1 MKIDVATQTAKT
13 KFLFEIEICSLM
25 KMIFAPSDVGKKK
38 SKFFNVHGSM
48 HHSNYS
54 DIYIYIYIYIYI

>member
-25 KMIFAPSDVGKKK
+25 KMIFAS
-38 SKFFNVHGSM
+38 F
-48 HHSNYS
+48 
-54 DIYIYIYIYIYI
+54 